1 MFQQL
6 TGLDLERLR
15 YAMGGALGAT
25 VYGVYSLVQLFKAGQ
40 APSLDDLGRAGVNLL
55 AALVCG
61 VIAAGALGPALV
73 ALIPFQGLREAVDP
87 WSVGMVVGGLFWEL
101 LPLLIEGAR
110 RIAGRF
116 GGPRA

>member
-1 MFQQL
+1 MFQHL

-15 YAMGGALGAT
+15 YAMGGALGAM
-25 VYGVYSLVQLFKAGQ
+25 VYGVYSLVQMFKAGQ
-40 APSLDDLGRAGVNLL
+40 TPSLTDLGRAGVNLL

-61 VIAAGALGPALV
+61 VIAAAALGPGFV
-73 ALIPFQGLREAVDP
+73 ALIPWEGVRAAVDP

-110 RIAGRF
+110 RWAGKI
-116 GGPRA
+116 GGPRG